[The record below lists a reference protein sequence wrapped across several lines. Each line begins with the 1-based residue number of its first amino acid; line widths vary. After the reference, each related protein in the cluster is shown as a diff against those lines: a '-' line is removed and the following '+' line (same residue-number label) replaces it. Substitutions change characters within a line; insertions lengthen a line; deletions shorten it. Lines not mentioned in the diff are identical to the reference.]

1 MQRTETER
9 AEAPDAAAPRAN
21 MGQIGLFRRRRYIVD
36 WKLQGSL
43 IAYGLVY
50 GALVLAAIGLGIFAP
65 LLWGLGDPSRPGGFE
80 ERSIVM
86 LYMHDRFWLIAA
98 VSLVIAAVGAVRHSH
113 RVAGPMVRFK
123 RNLRLMADGK
133 LPPPLRTRR
142 SDFLKD
148 EVGALNEAVAGI
160 SARVD
165 EVRRAQASLARSVH
179 EVLDTRAELAPEL
192 RKVDAACDQL
202 ARAVQN
208 FEHVDTRD
216 DLSRPYEAA
225 SASPIGQPGG
235 A

>member
-1 MQRTETER
+1 MRE
-9 AEAPDAAAPRAN
+9 
-21 MGQIGLFRRRRYIVD
+21 IGPFRRRRYIVD

-43 IAYGLVY
+43 IVYGVVY
-50 GALVLAAIGLGIFAP
+50 GAMVLAAIGLGIFAP
-65 LLWGLGDPSRPGGFE
+65 LLWGLGDPSRPGAFE

-98 VSLVIAAVGAVRHSH
+98 VSLLIVVIGAVRHSH

-123 RNLRLMADGK
+123 RNLRLLADGK

-148 EVGALNEAVAGI
+148 EVGALNEAVSGV

-165 EVRRAQASLARSVH
+165 EVRRAQQRMARALD
-179 EVLDTRAELAPEL
+179 EVSAAHAELEPEL
-192 RKVDAACDQL
+192 RQVAAACDQL
-202 ARAVQN
+202 GRAVQN

-216 DLSRPYEAA
+216 DLSRPYEPVPAA
-225 SASPIGQPGG
+225 PVSQPGG
-235 A
+235 V